1 MEDEIESYDF
11 KSFQEIF
18 DEIQCIKCSNEY
30 VQAFKDPNHFLRVQ
44 VAEMEKQA
52 PRLKR
57 YERVQANIGKLE
69 KEIGEVQ

>member
-1 MEDEIESYDF
+1 MIRTLSYSREELQRLEDEIENYEF

-44 VAEMEKQA
+44 VAEMEK
-52 PRLKR
+52 
-57 YERVQANIGKLE
+57 
-69 KEIGEVQ
+69 